1 MSSGKWVEAHI
12 IVSKHIFPY
21 LVLGRAPHSQQ

>member
-1 MSSGKWVEAHI
+1 VEAHI